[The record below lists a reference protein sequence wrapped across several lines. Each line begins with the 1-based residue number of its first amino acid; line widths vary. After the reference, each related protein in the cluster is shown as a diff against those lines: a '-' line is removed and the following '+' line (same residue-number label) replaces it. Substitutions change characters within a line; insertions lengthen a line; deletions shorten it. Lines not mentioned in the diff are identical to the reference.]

1 MQPTPKN
8 VIALSDSLLA
18 EAKETRSSGTR
29 MLYYAV
35 LLREW
40 LYSVKPGTNLRR
52 ATMRTED
59 ILLLAREHFEL
70 WQRLGVFAEN
80 YHLFRSKELFK
91 EYLSVHPHYDEAND
105 LITYFKVLQHLGEK
119 VEAANVI
126 QRVLTR
132 SESHPDYANFLFYA
146 GVIFKTLD
154 QYEKA
159 NSYFFESQQVGPPK
173 FFSKLEMMVI
183 ISRLIEELQ
192 GEENA
197 DEDAY
202 KMVRKGFILSVSG
215 FSVYILLFLCVLCF
229 WMLSLSVF
237 HSLSL

>member
-1 MQPTPKN
+1 MQPSPKN

-80 YHLFRSKELFK
+80 HHLLRSKALFQ
-91 EYLSVHPHYDEAND
+91 EYLNLHPHYDEAND

-119 VEAANVI
+119 LEASNVI
-126 QRVLTR
+126 QRVLSK

-146 GVIFKTLD
+146 GVIFKSLD
-154 QYEKA
+154 LYDNA
-159 NSYFFESQQVGPPK
+159 NTYFFESQQVGPPK

-183 ISRLIEELQ
+183 LSRIIEEKE
-192 GEENA
+192 GEENGN
-197 DEDAY
+197 EDSY
-202 KMVRKGFILSVSG
+202 RMVR
-215 FSVYILLFLCVLCF
+215 
-229 WMLSLSVF
+229 SL
-237 HSLSL
+237 